1 MRRFE
6 GKRVIITGGA
16 NGIGKATVARFA
28 AEGAAIVLTDVN
40 GSAAEAAARQIADE
54 TGATSIPSPPMCR
67 SRRMIWPLSGS
78 RWTRWAAWTFW

>member
-28 AEGAAIVLTDVN
+28 AEGATIVLTDIDRL
-40 GSAAEAAARQIADE
+40 AAEATAHRIRVGEDGRPGHPGQQ
-54 TGATSIPSPPMCR
+54 CR
-67 SRRMIWPLSGS
+67 HLLRGPL
-78 RWTRWAAWTFW
+78 